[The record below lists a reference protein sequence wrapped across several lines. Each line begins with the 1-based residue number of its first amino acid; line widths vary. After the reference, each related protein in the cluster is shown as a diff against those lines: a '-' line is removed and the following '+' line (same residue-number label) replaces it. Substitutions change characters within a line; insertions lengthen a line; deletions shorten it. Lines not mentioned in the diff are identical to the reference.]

1 MLKRVI
7 TYTDF
12 AGVNR
17 TETFYFNLSKSELVK
32 MEVSAQ
38 GGMQQMMSSI
48 VEKQDG
54 ARIMEVFE
62 NIIRSSYGEISE
74 DGRRF
79 VKSKALADAFMQTP
93 AYDQLFME
101 LVTDDKVAAAFVNGL
116 LPAEAQT
123 KLEKSSEDQKVIPL
137 TPDED
142 N

>member
-137 TPDED
+137 TPDE
-142 N
+142 NN

>member
-12 AGVNR
+12 ARVNR

-137 TPDED
+137 TPDE
-142 N
+142 NN